1 MKLNIHDL
9 MDNIEDSSVNLEE
22 TDVVSSERIKELTK
36 MKIHNDT
43 EMLVTNTR
51 RNWKKTVLTVAI
63 AAAVV
68 TAVGIASFAA
78 INGGLEGVVF
88 GNNGDDDTAASQDI
102 VAVPVTDES
111 DPANTGNTEGIYE
124 YNAYKSSDTIS
135 LQGFSDSPEYQAAK
149 DWRNFED
156 RYDTDWKILDQVGN
170 KATKWDDKYGAYGVY
185 SQDMAD
191 KVDQIAAK
199 YDLTLHNSKPDSI
212 NENKDLDAKFGKVM
226 EDANYCGYIYKDGT
240 FHVDGEYKKFNFQ
253 LGRVAKGV
261 FDTVYLNVGSIRNYD
276 QWEYKTASG
285 ATVYLALSDDKAVIL
300 ADLDKSFVSV
310 NVLLWMGED
319 GPVSMSKADLEDM
332 ADHIN
337 FNNL

>member
-9 MDNIEDSSVNLEE
+9 MDNIEDSSVDLEE
-22 TDVVSSERIKELTK
+22 TNVVSSERIKELTK

-43 EMLVTNTR
+43 NMVVTNTR

-68 TAVGIASFAA
+68 TAVGVASFAA
-78 INGGLEGVVF
+78 IKGGLEGVAF
-88 GNNGDDDTAASQDI
+88 GNNGDDETVVSQDI
-102 VAVPVTDES
+102 VEVPVDETGTT
-111 DPANTGNTEGIYE
+111 NTESTEGINEYE
-124 YNAYKSSDTIS
+124 ALKSRDMIS
-135 LQGFSDSPEYQAAK
+135 LQGFSDSPEFKAASEWK
-149 DWRNFED
+149 TFED
-156 RYDTDWKILDQVGN
+156 GYDTDWKILDKVGN
-170 KATKWDDKYGAYGVY
+170 KATKWDKKYGAYGVY

-191 KVDQIAAK
+191 KVDQITSK
-199 YDLTLHNSKPDSI
+199 YDLKLHNSKPDSI

-240 FHVDGEYKKFNFQ
+240 FHVDGEYKNYSFQ
-253 LGRVAKGV
+253 LGRVTKGV
-261 FDTVYLNVGSIRNYD
+261 FDTVYLNVGSIGNYE

-285 ATVYLALSDDKAVIL
+285 KSVYLALSDDTAIIL
-300 ADLDKSFVSV
+300 ADLDDSFVSV
-310 NVLLWMGED
+310 NVLLWLGED